1 MKKRNLLQNKQ
12 GIAIM
17 SVLLMFTVMSIFL
30 GGMTMV
36 SVSNVNQSD
45 ANAQSLSAYYAAEGV
60 LNKILE
66 EYRLLYE
73 NSSLTAPQ
81 VQN

>member
-1 MKKRNLLQNKQ
+1 MKKRNLLKNKD

-17 SVLLMFTVMSIFL
+17 SVLLMFTVMTIFIGSI
-30 GGMTMV
+30 TMV

-45 ANAQSLSAYYAAEGV
+45 VNAQSLSAYYAAEGG

-66 EYRLLYE
+66 EY
-73 NSSLTAPQ
+73 
-81 VQN
+81 